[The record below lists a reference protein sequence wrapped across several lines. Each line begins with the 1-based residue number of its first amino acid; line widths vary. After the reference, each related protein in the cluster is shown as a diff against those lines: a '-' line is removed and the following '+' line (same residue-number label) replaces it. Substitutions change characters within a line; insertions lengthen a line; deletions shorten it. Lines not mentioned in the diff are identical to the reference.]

1 MKSTQVLAAS
11 VLVAAL
17 FLSSCSRQDS
27 TREIADKFIA
37 AENAA
42 WATGNLADL
51 EALED
56 PAVVYHMPGLEMKG
70 WKAHADYITQG
81 RPRATNLKQSW
92 KYLSGEGTH
101 FALAYES
108 SAILKADDKG
118 PAMSTS
124 NNFLFVVRLANG
136 RIAEVWMNGTT
147 ASSPAQTN

>member
-1 MKSTQVLAAS
+1 MKSIQVLAAF

-17 FLSSCSRQDS
+17 FLSSCSRKDS

-81 RPRATNLKQSW
+81 RPRVSNLKQSW

-108 SAILKADDKG
+108 SAIFKADDKS

-147 ASSPAQTN
+147 ANAPVQTN

>member
-1 MKSTQVLAAS
+1 MKSIQVLAAF

-17 FLSSCSRQDS
+17 FLSSCSRKDS

-81 RPRATNLKQSW
+81 RPRVSNLKQSW
-92 KYLSGEGTH
+92 KYLSGEGT
-101 FALAYES
+101 ALR
-108 SAILKADDKG
+108 
-118 PAMSTS
+118 P
-124 NNFLFVVRLANG
+124 
-136 RIAEVWMNGTT
+136 RIRIERNLQSRRQEPRNVDVEQLLVCCA
-147 ASSPAQTN
+147 AR